1 MATPIVDQ
9 SVFRSAIPAVNQSRP
24 HASVYD
30 IVPERILAEL
40 EKGEIP
46 WRKPW
51 RTLPP
56 ANLILMPIR

>member
-1 MATPIVDQ
+1 VASSLAVPFGNSPEIQ
-9 SVFRSAIPAVNQSRP
+9 EKIPRKSLS
-24 HASVYD
+24 SVYD
-30 IVPERILAEL
+30 IVTERVLAEL

-56 ANLILMPIR
+56 ANLGRG